1 MNWINSWKQ
10 GNKKEKYEITLRLG
24 KLTLFELKACLFC
37 KTGCSKKRVRLI
49 ILNFGFEA

>member
-24 KLTLFELKACLFC
+24 TLTLLEVKACLFC
-37 KTGCSKKRVRLI
+37 VKGCSSKRFRFI
-49 ILNFGFEA
+49 FLNFGFEL